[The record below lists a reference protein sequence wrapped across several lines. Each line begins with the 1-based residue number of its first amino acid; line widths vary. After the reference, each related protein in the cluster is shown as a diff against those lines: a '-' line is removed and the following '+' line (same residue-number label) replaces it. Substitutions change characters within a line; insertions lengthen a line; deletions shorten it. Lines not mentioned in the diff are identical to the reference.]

1 VDEDEIAKC
10 HANQESQVV
19 NENKTTNES
28 IEFLQD
34 SDENDFQNELTS
46 YQNDHVNNS
55 GDDDD
60 CDFNFSPHCS
70 DVDDEEDD
78 DDVVDDDEDDGNSI
92 SEIDGKFLI
101 NCLKFINKN

>member
-10 HANQESQVV
+10 HANQESQVK
-19 NENKTTNES
+19 ENKTTNES

-60 CDFNFSPHCS
+60 YDFNFSPHCS

-92 SEIDGKFLI
+92 IEMDGKFLI
-101 NCLKFINKN
+101 NCFKFININ

>member
-34 SDENDFQNELTS
+34 SD
-46 YQNDHVNNS
+46 
-55 GDDDD
+55 
-60 CDFNFSPHCS
+60 
-70 DVDDEEDD
+70 
-78 DDVVDDDEDDGNSI
+78 
-92 SEIDGKFLI
+92 
-101 NCLKFINKN
+101 KNVL